1 MKNTNSSNSNRSNF
15 FFAGKMILN
24 EKVNIYEN
32 EPKTEV
38 VIRTR
43 GKNNNVETKKGY
55 VEVTVEEYKV

>member
-1 MKNTNSSNSNRSNF
+1 
-15 FFAGKMILN
+15 MILN

-55 VEVTVEEYKV
+55 VEVTVEEYKVISLFLIFNSHTLFF